1 MVWKIHYLK
10 IVLFYCLNN
19 LFCSRMLRQTM
30 WNSLLLFLGNLNL
43 ETFISAQFEKTC
55 FSIVICL
62 QACSI
67 YAKQFSLLLSSF
79 HSCEWDFKNSLAC
92 SPRLMIE
99 SWCNYTMNYLEYT
112 CRKRKKAV
120 QRFLIDSRLKRPV
133 VSMWNSAIYGAI
145 KHVSHMS
152 VWLCID
158 KRNHF

>member
-43 ETFISAQFEKTC
+43 ETLISAQLEKTC

-99 SWCNYTMNYLEYT
+99 FWCNYTMNYLEYT
-112 CRKRKKAV
+112 CRKRKKV
-120 QRFLIDSRLKRPV
+120 LPSRC
-133 VSMWNSAIYGAI
+133 
-145 KHVSHMS
+145 KHVEQCHIWGDKTRAAYMS
-152 VWLCID
+152 VWLRID